1 MRYRH
6 KLTGVEITVPCE
18 IHGGEWEPVEA
29 PTAPKAPAETK
40 EAKPKRSTRGG
51 AK

>member
-6 KLTGVEITVPCE
+6 KVTGVEITVPCE

-29 PTAPKAPAETK
+29 PTATKAPEAKET
-40 EAKPKRSTRGG
+40 KPKRSTRGG

>member
-6 KLTGVEITVPCE
+6 KQTGVEITVPCD
-18 IHGGEWEPVEA
+18 IQGGEWEPVEA
-29 PTAPKAPAETK
+29 PTAPEAPAAKET
-40 EAKPKRSTRGG
+40 KPKRSTRGG